1 MMSDIV
7 WYCHQLAL
15 YYLSCH
21 TSLITVISAN
31 FFRDNIHIYLEIPIF
46 FVKTLLEL
54 VANSL
59 FTPPRSHIGPNGNKI
74 DINFRTNCWKWLG
87 DKNYYFE
94 IELLLKDRSILLSCK
109 SHSFSADGNFEVTLA
124 TKATLFHTG
133 AVEVK
138 TLTLLFRIWHLRWRH

>member
-1 MMSDIV
+1 MRKKDNHDVRHCLILSSVSTLLSFLSHITHHCDQ
-7 WYCHQLAL
+7 CQL
-15 YYLSCH
+15 
-21 TSLITVISAN
+21 
-31 FFRDNIHIYLEIPIF
+31 FRDNIHIYLEIF

-94 IELLLKDRSILLSCK
+94 IELSLKDGSILLSCK

-138 TLTLLFRIWHLRWRH
+138 TLKLLFRI

>member
-1 MMSDIV
+1 MRKKDNHDVRHCLILSSVSTLLSFLSHITHHCDQ
-7 WYCHQLAL
+7 CQLFSWQYTHLLKNPQPA
-15 YYLSCH
+15 
-21 TSLITVISAN
+21 
-31 FFRDNIHIYLEIPIF
+31 IF

-94 IELLLKDRSILLSCK
+94 IELSSKIEVFCWAVNLILSALTAISRLLLLRK
-109 SHSFSADGNFEVTLA
+109 PHFFTQEQ
-124 TKATLFHTG
+124 
-133 AVEVK
+133 
-138 TLTLLFRIWHLRWRH
+138 LRWRH